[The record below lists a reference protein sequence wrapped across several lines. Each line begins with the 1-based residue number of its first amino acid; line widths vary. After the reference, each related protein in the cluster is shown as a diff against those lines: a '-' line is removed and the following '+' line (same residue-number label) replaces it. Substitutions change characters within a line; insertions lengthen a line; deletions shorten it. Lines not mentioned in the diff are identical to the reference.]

1 MLALSSEQIKAARA
15 ILNLSRDGLAEESG
29 LSVGTIRNLESGA
42 VISLAYSE
50 AIRKAV
56 ERRGWEFTESE
67 GIRRR
72 PNTGHIISGPDCADL
87 IFNDMIRAVKETG
100 TDIGVCIET
109 QKKFILS
116 LGHPE
121 GDKLDRIEK
130 LNAIANVKCIL
141 FEDADALLDFS
152 NIEFRSASKN
162 FSFPMP
168 YFIYGNK
175 LTCVIED
182 HNKDFGFA
190 VFPLPST
197 AWKRFNAGWE
207 TAVSFGVSSKMR
219 RYNTSR

>member
-15 ILNLSRDGLAEESG
+15 ILNLSREGLAEESG

-56 ERRGWEFTESE
+56 EKRGWEFTDSE

-72 PNTGHIISGPDCADL
+72 PNTGHILSGPDCADL
-87 IFNDMIRAVKETG
+87 VFNDMIRAVKETG

-152 NIEFRSASKN
+152 NIEFRAAPKQ
-162 FSFPMP
+162 FSCPFP

-175 LTCVIED
+175 LTCVMED
-182 HNKDFGFA
+182 HNNDFSFI
-190 VFPLPST
+190 VFPLPLK
-197 AWKRFNAGWE
+197 AWKGFDMTWDAS
-207 TAVSFGVSSKMR
+207 VSFGGSSKMR